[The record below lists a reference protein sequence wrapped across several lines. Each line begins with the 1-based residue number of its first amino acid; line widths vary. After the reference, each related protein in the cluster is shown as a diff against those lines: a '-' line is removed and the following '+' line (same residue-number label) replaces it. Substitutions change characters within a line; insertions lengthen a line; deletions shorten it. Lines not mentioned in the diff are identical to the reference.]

1 VASQFLVYTATR
13 IIIEVRSRNMIWKG
27 HVASKRQLRE
37 HSEYLLE
44 KLKRRFVSDYGST
57 RKVLVLSYPLSF
69 EGMDGSGVTSHI
81 LNLDTRW
88 S

>member
-1 VASQFLVYTATR
+1 
-13 IIIEVRSRNMIWKG
+13 M
-27 HVASKRQLRE
+27 ASKRQLRE

-44 KLKRRFVSDYGST
+44 NLKGRYVSGYGST

-69 EGMDGSGVTSHI
+69 EGMDGRGVTPHI